1 MRIIGLDI
9 HRAFAE
15 AVAWDEGELNRL
27 GRVDMRRHLL
37 EAFAK
42 KLSKEDVVVIE
53 ATGNAASVAAV
64 IAPHVKRVVI
74 ANPKQVR
81 IIAHAKIKTDTIDAS
96 VLAQLYASGFLPEVW
111 IPDEPTQAL
120 RRQVTRRNQIVR
132 QRSRLKN
139 IIQSILHSHLI
150 PSCPHADL
158 CGASG
163 RAWLFHQVL
172 PEDERLAVE
181 RHLREFD
188 RLSEDLKVIE
198 RDLAR
203 SALGDEG
210 VKRLMT
216 IPGVDMVVALA
227 IVAAI
232 GDVRRFEQSQKLV
245 SYLGLNPSVRQS
257 GPGPAYHG
265 RITKQGR
272 GHARGML
279 VEAAWAA
286 ARAPGPLR
294 AFFLRVRARRGQ
306 HVAAVAT
313 ARKLAVLIWHLLS
326 KGESYVWGRPALHA
340 RKLRDLEL
348 KAGYKAARGQRGA
361 AKEARPTRTISRA
374 IAIRSADGLSKPRRP
389 TRASSLVGIRV
400 VPSGCARAPQ
410 TRCDDEGC
418 AAGLAPRAL
427 LFAARS
433 PMRERKIA
441 QIPQENTCRSHQSFA
456 GSWSWC
462 ANGRCCACSW
472 NRDPALGLI
481 CIQSEPWRR
490 VHIGLPMTGRP
501 GLECLLWKRSRR
513 SAGPIFRRGRRSRR
527 SAGTCMFRG
536 KWFGRS
542 SGRTRP
548 SFATNGLGDRCHG
561 LAPGGR
567 SSRLSWIRTTLGRCA
582 NA

>member
-15 AVAWDEGELNRL
+15 AVAWKNGKLSRL
-27 GRVDMRRHLL
+27 GRVIMRREQLQD
-37 EAFAK
+37 FAK
-42 KLSKEDVVVIE
+42 QLSNSDVVVIE

-64 IAPHVKRVVI
+64 IGPHVSRVVI

-81 IIAHAKIKTDTIDAS
+81 LIAHAKIKTDTIDAS

-188 RLSEDLKVIE
+188 RLAEDLKVIE

-203 SALGDEG
+203 SALKDEG

-216 IPGVDMVVALA
+216 IPGVDMIVALA

-232 GDVRRFEQSQKLV
+232 GEAGRFDRPEKLV

-265 RITKQGR
+265 RISKQGPGR
-272 GHARGML
+272 ARGLL

-294 AFFLRVRARRGQ
+294 AFFLRIRSRRGQ

-313 ARKLAVLIWHLLS
+313 ARKLAVLVWHVLTKEQDYLW
-326 KGESYVWGRPALHA
+326 VRPALHA
-340 RKLRDLEL
+340 TKLRRLEL
-348 KAGYKAARGQRGA
+348 TAGHAPVRGQRGSAYDYNIKATRDQERRRVQQAEKIYERFVAGWNRSGPRVRTSA
-361 AKEARPTRTISRA
+361 AKE
-374 IAIRSADGLSKPRRP
+374 
-389 TRASSLVGIRV
+389 
-400 VPSGCARAPQ
+400 
-410 TRCDDEGC
+410 
-418 AAGLAPRAL
+418 
-427 LFAARS
+427 
-433 PMRERKIA
+433 ER
-441 QIPQENTCRSHQSFA
+441 Q
-456 GSWSWC
+456 
-462 ANGRCCACSW
+462 
-472 NRDPALGLI
+472 
-481 CIQSEPWRR
+481 
-490 VHIGLPMTGRP
+490 
-501 GLECLLWKRSRR
+501 
-513 SAGPIFRRGRRSRR
+513 
-527 SAGTCMFRG
+527 
-536 KWFGRS
+536 
-542 SGRTRP
+542 
-548 SFATNGLGDRCHG
+548 
-561 LAPGGR
+561 
-567 SSRLSWIRTTLGRCA
+567 
-582 NA
+582 

>member
-15 AVAWDEGELNRL
+15 AVAWDDGKLKRL

-42 KLSKEDVVVIE
+42 KLSKEDVVVVE
-53 ATGNAASVAAV
+53 ATGNASSVAAV
-64 IAPHVKRVVI
+64 IAPHVKKVVI

-158 CGASG
+158 CGAGG

-188 RLSEDLKVIE
+188 RLGEDLKVIE

-203 SALGDEG
+203 SALGNEG

-227 IVAAI
+227 IAAAI
-232 GDVRRFEQSQKLV
+232 GEVRRFDRPEKLV
-245 SYLGLNPSVRQS
+245 GYLGLNPSVRQS

-294 AFFLRVRARRGQ
+294 AFFLRVR
-306 HVAAVAT
+306 
-313 ARKLAVLIWHLLS
+313 
-326 KGESYVWGRPALHA
+326 
-340 RKLRDLEL
+340 
-348 KAGYKAARGQRGA
+348 
-361 AKEARPTRTISRA
+361 
-374 IAIRSADGLSKPRRP
+374 
-389 TRASSLVGIRV
+389 
-400 VPSGCARAPQ
+400 
-410 TRCDDEGC
+410 
-418 AAGLAPRAL
+418 
-427 LFAARS
+427 
-433 PMRERKIA
+433 
-441 QIPQENTCRSHQSFA
+441 
-456 GSWSWC
+456 
-462 ANGRCCACSW
+462 
-472 NRDPALGLI
+472 I
-481 CIQSEPWRR
+481 C
-490 VHIGLPMTGRP
+490 
-501 GLECLLWKRSRR
+501 
-513 SAGPIFRRGRRSRR
+513 
-527 SAGTCMFRG
+527 
-536 KWFGRS
+536 
-542 SGRTRP
+542 
-548 SFATNGLGDRCHG
+548 
-561 LAPGGR
+561 
-567 SSRLSWIRTTLGRCA
+567 
-582 NA
+582 